1 MFLKLA
7 TLWESNKLATRT
19 IQHLSMFGIAMAFT
33 IAIGVTV
40 GIVIYKKK
48 KPPVQYLIY

>member
-1 MFLKLA
+1 MLLELV
-7 TLWESNKLATRT
+7 TLWESNKLAART

-33 IAIGVTV
+33 IAIGVTA

-48 KPPVQYLIY
+48 KPLA